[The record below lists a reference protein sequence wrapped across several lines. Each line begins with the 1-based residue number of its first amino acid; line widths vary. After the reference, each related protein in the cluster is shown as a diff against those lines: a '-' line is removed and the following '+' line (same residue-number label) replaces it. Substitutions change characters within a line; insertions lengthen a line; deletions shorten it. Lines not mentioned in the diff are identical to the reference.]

1 MINEEELE
9 KQMIDDINNNCLD
22 EIVIDTINELEK
34 VQDTFNTDS
43 IEVLNEDS
51 QFENVC
57 EVVSDENKNN

>member
-1 MINEEELE
+1 MESKDVI
-9 KQMIDDINNNCLD
+9 D

-43 IEVLNEDS
+43 IKVLNEDA

-57 EVVSDENKNN
+57 EVETDENENN

>member
-1 MINEEELE
+1 MENEN
-9 KQMIDDINNNCLD
+9 IID
-22 EIVIDTINELEK
+22 EIVIDTIDELET
-34 VQDTFNTDS
+34 VQDTFNSDS

>member
-1 MINEEELE
+1 MEN
-9 KQMIDDINNNCLD
+9 KDIID

-57 EVVSDENKNN
+57 EVVPDENTNN